1 MTTKVGRLE
10 LTMQGIMKSFAGVHA
25 LRGVDLSV
33 QGGEI
38 HALLGANGAGKSTL
52 MKICSGAYTADAGE
66 LRLNGVPLTV
76 RTPRDA
82 MDQGITCVYQEVD
95 TALVP
100 ELSVTENVMLD
111 RIACGP
117 GAGAV
122 RWSALHREA
131 ERILTAIGAD
141 GISVRSKAGELTI
154 AQKQLVLIA
163 RAAAQQA
170 KVIIFDEPTAP
181 LSLEEAKR
189 LFEIMRRLKAEGVAC
204 IFISHRLEEVF
215 EICDRITVLRDGL
228 RVETVA
234 AADTNPKRVIES
246 MLGKPFEEEFPKL
259 KADIGETLLE
269 VRNVNRGTKVRGASF
284 TVRRGEIVA
293 VTGLVGAGK
302 TELSR
307 LIAGAD
313 LADGGEILLHGRRLS
328 LREPRDAIRAGIVLV
343 PEERRRQGVLVE
355 ESVRTN
361 LSLPSLRELS
371 SPLGFIKAAAER
383 RHAEK
388 AITGLGIVTPNQ
400 EQPVRLLSGGNQQ
413 KVAVGKWLPT
423 EADVYLFDEPT
434 KGVDIGAKS
443 DMFRLIGELAV
454 QGKGIVYFSCE
465 LAEVLGIADR
475 ILVMS
480 YGKIVKEL
488 SRGEATQES
497 ILYYASI
504 GEAGLLE
511 LE

>member
-1 MTTKVGRLE
+1 MAQGGRLE
-10 LTMQGIMKSFAGVHA
+10 LTMRGIVKSFAGVQA
-25 LRGVDLSV
+25 LRGVDFAAH
-33 QGGEI
+33 GGEI

-52 MKICSGAYTADAGE
+52 MKILSGAYTADAGE
-66 LRLNGVPLTV
+66 IVIGGTALAI

-82 MDQGITCVYQEVD
+82 MDQGIACVYQEVD

-100 ELSVTENVMLD
+100 ELTVTENVMLD
-111 RIACGP
+111 RI
-117 GAGAV
+117 V
-122 RWSALHREA
+122 RGKGGLRWGELHREA
-131 ERILTAIGAD
+131 ERILNAIGAG
-141 GISVRSKAGELTI
+141 GISVRRKADELSI

-181 LSLEEAKR
+181 LSLEEAER
-189 LFEIMRRLKAEGVAC
+189 LFAVMRRLKAEGVAC
-204 IFISHRLEEVF
+204 IFISHRLGEVF
-215 EICDRITVLRDGL
+215 ELCDRITIMRDGG

-234 AADTNPKRVIES
+234 AADTNPQRVIEA
-246 MLGKPFEEEFPKL
+246 MLGKPFEEEFPK
-259 KADIGETLLE
+259 AQAAIGETLLE
-269 VRNVNRGTKVRGASF
+269 VRGISRGTKVRGVDL

-313 LADGGEILLHGRRLS
+313 RADRGEIVLRGRSLS
-328 LREPRDAIRAGIVLV
+328 ISEPRDAIRAGIVLV
-343 PEERRRQGVLVE
+343 PEERRKQGVLVE
-355 ESVRTN
+355 ETMRTN
-361 LSLPSLRELS
+361 LSLPSLRALS
-371 SPLGFIKAAAER
+371 SPLGFIRAVSER
-383 RHAEK
+383 RHAER
-388 AITGLGIVTPNQ
+388 IIDGLGIVPPRPQQ
-400 EQPVRLLSGGNQQ
+400 EVKLLSGGNQQ

-423 EADVYLFDEPT
+423 DADVYLFDEPT
-434 KGVDIGAKS
+434 KGVDVGAKS

-480 YGKIVKEL
+480 YGRVVKEL
-488 SRGEATQES
+488 TRGEATQES
-497 ILYYASI
+497 ILYYASA
-504 GEAGLLE
+504 GEADRIATE
-511 LE
+511 